1 MEQGNAVNIGR
12 RPEWKFQ
19 KRSIIHF
26 NPEGLI
32 NMGQVGGRP
41 GLTQSLLVFGDLI
54 LTAEGRNEGK

>member
-1 MEQGNAVNIGR
+1 MEI
-12 RPEWKFQ
+12 PET
-19 KRSIIHF
+19 F
-26 NPEGLI
+26 NNSLEPEGLI